1 MPTFDEAYANFCNCM
16 DYLFSNPD
24 SKTCW
29 EDDRFVMSAK
39 PDPYADG
46 YPIVT
51 LTFKDDVIQTYSK
64 NLSGYEF
71 TPNDYYRI
79 FHHA

>member
-1 MPTFDEAYANFCNCM
+1 MPTFDEAYANFGNCM
-16 DYLFSNPD
+16 DYLFSNPE

-39 PDPYADG
+39 PDPFADC

-51 LTFKDDVIQTYSK
+51 LTFKDNIIRVYSK
-64 NLSGYEF
+64 SSGYEF
-71 TPNDYYRI
+71 TKADYNKILRY
-79 FHHA
+79 A